1 MEIWKDIIGYEGI
14 YQVSNMG
21 RVKSLDRMVKHSKGG
36 YAKAKGKMIKT
47 TIMPNGYIRV
57 GLAVKGKC
65 KGFYVH
71 RLVAEAF
78 LPNPHNKE
86 HVDHINTIR
95 DDNRVDNLRWVTR
108 KENAN
113 NPITLERYTIHNRN
127 RENIWYGEN
136 LRRMK
141 TTRPVVQLTLDRKL
155 VKIWNSTR
163 ETEKEGFRH
172 SEVSAVCRGYRGA
185 KTHKGFLWMYE
196 DEYLKS
202 N

>member
-1 MEIWKDIIGYEGI
+1 MQK
-14 YQVSNMG
+14 
-21 RVKSLDRMVKHSKGG
+21 K
-36 YAKAKGKMIKT
+36 KGKTLEVSKR
-47 TIMPNGYIRV
+47 PNGYI
-57 GLAVKGKC
+57 AVNLSKEGKT
-65 KGFYVH
+65 KHFYVH
-71 RLVAEAF
+71 RLVIEAF
-78 LPNPHNKE
+78 LPNPENKE

-95 DDNRVDNLRWVTR
+95 DDNRLCNLRWVTR

-141 TTRPVVQLTLDRKL
+141 TTRPVVQLTLEGKL